1 MDQNRSLINDWKSAK
16 SVEERT
22 EIDIEIGQEM
32 VEITKMLD
40 AAVHPEDMPI
50 VLAAVEQYSLIKRA
64 QMSLAEKMMIKLLK
78 QKHLLQFI
86 KIRIPRI
93 GQQEDEA

>member
-1 MDQNRSLINDWKSAK
+1 MDQNRSLINEWKSAK

-22 EIDIEIGQEM
+22 EIDKEIGQEIID
-32 VEITKMLD
+32 ITKLLD
-40 AAVHPEDMPI
+40 ASVHPGDMPI

-64 QMSLAEKMMIKLLK
+64 QMTLAEKMMIKILK

-86 KIRIPRI
+86 TIKIPKI
-93 GQQEDEA
+93 GRQEEE